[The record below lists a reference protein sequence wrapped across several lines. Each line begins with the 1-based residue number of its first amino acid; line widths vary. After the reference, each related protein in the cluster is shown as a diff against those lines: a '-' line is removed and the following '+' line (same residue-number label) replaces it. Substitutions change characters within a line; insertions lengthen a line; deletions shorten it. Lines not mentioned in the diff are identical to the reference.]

1 MVNEHEKY
9 INQIN
14 MKLKDL
20 NIFELFKS
28 DNEENEQN
36 NEKNNLFDKLE
47 NISSKIKLNSEKI
60 SKVEE
65 SNYKMS
71 RDILNIK
78 NSQEMMRR
86 NILSNK
92 QSIEEIQSKIDEQ
105 EKKLENVPN
114 KENKPTIP
122 NPENQP
128 PDNNLISNITVKEAL
143 QKKRETSIK
152 EDLSSLF
159 NEKLNDSNKDIDKKL
174 KEIHKKINELD
185 KLCKN
190 FSTMEN
196 YYELK
201 SDIKDIKKNS
211 NKYATNFDLN
221 SVYNKSEENEKE
233 IRFIKAKCE
242 DLENSLD
249 TRDEFKILKKKVE
262 FFNNRIENLENNERK
277 IKNKIDNEISTK
289 NNISENLKNLL
300 EIKTFENFKTQITK
314 EFTSIN
320 SNFIHTRKI
329 LDEMTDSMKEKVSY
343 SDLKILEK
351 SFDAKLENIQLYSI
365 KRFAEKADTLK
376 SFKYIEQQIK
386 SIFELMQKRTGENE
400 GWLIAKKP
408 LNLNLCASCE
418 SYLGDLK
425 DNNPYVPW
433 NKYPLRDTNDK
444 IYRLGNG
451 YSKMLQMLNIDEN
464 EKKNLS
470 SLGLG
475 MNFKDNLDNKT
486 KKEKIAQNEINYSCG
501 DVNNTNNT
509 NNNFNKTM
517 GNFMKNPQKNLPLI
531 KKKFLMKNKSELTNI
546 DKFKTGRN
554 NNNDEL
560 LQNEKNSKN
569 FGINTDD
576 KDLEIEDEQVHIPTS
591 PKITKIIK
599 KK

>member
-143 QKKRETSIK
+143 QKKRETSK

-486 KKEKIAQNEINYSCG
+486 KKEKIAQNEINDSCG
-501 DVNNTNNT
+501 DANNTNNT

-546 DKFKTGRN
+546 DEFKTGRN
-554 NNNDEL
+554 NN
-560 LQNEKNSKN
+560 K
-569 FGINTDD
+569 
-576 KDLEIEDEQVHIPTS
+576 
-591 PKITKIIK
+591 
-599 KK
+599 

>member
-152 EDLSSLF
+152 EDLLSLF

-486 KKEKIAQNEINYSCG
+486 KKEKIAQNEINDSCG
-501 DVNNTNNT
+501 DANYTNNT

-531 KKKFLMKNKSELTNI
+531 KK
-546 DKFKTGRN
+546 
-554 NNNDEL
+554 
-560 LQNEKNSKN
+560 N
-569 FGINTDD
+569 F
-576 KDLEIEDEQVHIPTS
+576 
-591 PKITKIIK
+591 
-599 KK
+599 